1 MFFATIDN
9 LNDLKAE
16 YRRLALMYHP
26 DRGGDLDTMK
36 AINIEYESR
45 FEQLKRLHNAKA
57 SADTSGK
64 TRATTETAAE
74 FIDIINALLKL
85 DGLTVELCGC
95 WLWIG
100 GNTKPHKDKLAAIG
114 CHWAPNNKLWSW
126 HHAEDTDRRYRGK
139 KDMAAIRLKYGSVTF
154 TANDAE
160 LAVV

>member
-9 LNDLKAE
+9 LNGLKAE
-16 YRRLALMYHP
+16 YRRLALMHHP

-95 WLWIG
+95 CLLYTSSSISSTCKTPPCFQ
-100 GNTKPHKDKLAAIG
+100 TKSLGVKPQPLRIFHIRRNAI
-114 CHWAPNNKLWSW
+114 AL
-126 HHAEDTDRRYRGK
+126 
-139 KDMAAIRLKYGSVTF
+139 
-154 TANDAE
+154 
-160 LAVV
+160 